1 MSNKFLKFLVIFL
14 AVLIVI
20 CFALLLY
27 GFYSKISN
35 NQKISNND
43 VLNFSLNL
51 KSSENIKDIKIID
64 QNNVLIVISDND
76 HSYLIMY
83 NLKENKILS
92 KIGRWYE

>member
-1 MSNKFLKFLVIFL
+1 MSNNFLKFVVIFL

-51 KSSENIKDIKIID
+51 KNSENIKDIKIID

-76 HSYLIMY
+76 QSYFIMY
-83 NLKENKILS
+83 NLKNNKIVS
-92 KIGRWYE
+92 RIGR

>member
-1 MSNKFLKFLVIFL
+1 MSNKFLKFVVIFL

-27 GFYSKISN
+27 GFYSKITN
-35 NQKISNND
+35 NQKISTND

-76 HSYLIMY
+76 QLYLIMY
-83 NLKENKILS
+83 NLKNNKIVS
-92 KIGRWYE
+92 KIGR

>member
-1 MSNKFLKFLVIFL
+1 M
-14 AVLIVI
+14 
-20 CFALLLY
+20 LY
-27 GFYSKISN
+27 GFYSKITN

-76 HSYLIMY
+76 QLYLIMY
-83 NLKENKILS
+83 NLSTNKIVS
-92 KIGRWYE
+92 KIGR

>member
-1 MSNKFLKFLVIFL
+1 MSNKFLKFVVIFL

-43 VLNFSLNL
+43 ELIFSLNL

-76 HSYLIMY
+76 QLYLIMY
-83 NLKENKILS
+83 NLKNNKIVS
-92 KIGRWYE
+92 KIGR

>member
-1 MSNKFLKFLVIFL
+1 MSNKFLKFVVIFL

-27 GFYSKISN
+27 GFYSKISI
-35 NQKISNND
+35 NQKLSDND
-43 VLNFSLNL
+43 VLNISLNL

-76 HSYLIMY
+76 QLYLIMY
-83 NLKENKILS
+83 NLKNNKIVS
-92 KIGRWYE
+92 KIGR

>member
-1 MSNKFLKFLVIFL
+1 M
-14 AVLIVI
+14 
-20 CFALLLY
+20 LY

-64 QNNVLIVISDND
+64 QNNVLLVISDDD

-92 KIGRWYE
+92 KIGR

>member
-1 MSNKFLKFLVIFL
+1 MSNKFLKFVVIFL
-14 AVLIVI
+14 AVLII
-20 CFALLLY
+20 LCFALLLY

-76 HSYLIMY
+76 QLYLIMY
-83 NLKENKILS
+83 NLKNNKIVS
-92 KIGRWYE
+92 KIGR

>member
-1 MSNKFLKFLVIFL
+1 MSNKFLKFVVIFL

-27 GFYSKISN
+27 GFYYKISN

-76 HSYLIMY
+76 QLYLIMY
-83 NLKENKILS
+83 NLKNNKIVS
-92 KIGRWYE
+92 KIGR

>member
-1 MSNKFLKFLVIFL
+1 MSNKFLKFVVIFL

-76 HSYLIMY
+76 QLYLIMY
-83 NLKENKILS
+83 NLKNNKIVL
-92 KIGRWYE
+92 KIGR

>member
-1 MSNKFLKFLVIFL
+1 MKFLVIFL

-43 VLNFSLNL
+43 VLNLSLNL

-76 HSYLIMY
+76 QLYLIMY
-83 NLKENKILS
+83 NLKNNKIVS
-92 KIGRWYE
+92 KIGR

>member
-1 MSNKFLKFLVIFL
+1 MKFVVIFL

-76 HSYLIMY
+76 QLYLIMY
-83 NLKENKILS
+83 NLKNNKSVS
-92 KIGRWYE
+92 KIGR

>member
-1 MSNKFLKFLVIFL
+1 M
-14 AVLIVI
+14 
-20 CFALLLY
+20 LY

-76 HSYLIMY
+76 QSYFIMY
-83 NLKENKILS
+83 NLKNNKIVS
-92 KIGRWYE
+92 KIGR

>member
-1 MSNKFLKFLVIFL
+1 MSNKFLKFVVIFL

-64 QNNVLIVISDND
+64 QNNVLIVISDD
-76 HSYLIMY
+76 DQIYLIMY
-83 NLKENKILS
+83 NLKNNKIVS
-92 KIGRWYE
+92 KIGR

>member
-1 MSNKFLKFLVIFL
+1 MSNKFLKFVVIFL

-27 GFYSKISN
+27 GFYSKITN

-51 KSSENIKDIKIID
+51 KNSENIKDIKIID

-76 HSYLIMY
+76 QLYLIMY
-83 NLKENKILS
+83 NLKNNKIVS
-92 KIGRWYE
+92 KIGR

>member
-1 MSNKFLKFLVIFL
+1 MKSLVIFL

-27 GFYSKISN
+27 GFYSKITN

-76 HSYLIMY
+76 QLYLIMY
-83 NLKENKILS
+83 NLKNNKIVS
-92 KIGRWYE
+92 KIGR

>member
-1 MSNKFLKFLVIFL
+1 MSNKFLKSLVIFL

-76 HSYLIMY
+76 QLYLIMY
-83 NLKENKILS
+83 NLKNNKIVS
-92 KIGRWYE
+92 KIGR

>member
-1 MSNKFLKFLVIFL
+1 MKFVVIFL

-76 HSYLIMY
+76 QLYLIMY
-83 NLKENKILS
+83 NLKNNKIVS
-92 KIGRWYE
+92 KIGR

>member
-1 MSNKFLKFLVIFL
+1 MSNKFLKFVVIFL

-35 NQKISNND
+35 NQKISNNN

-76 HSYLIMY
+76 QLYLIMY
-83 NLKENKILS
+83 NLKNNKIVS
-92 KIGRWYE
+92 KIGR

>member
-1 MSNKFLKFLVIFL
+1 M
-14 AVLIVI
+14 
-20 CFALLLY
+20 LY

-76 HSYLIMY
+76 QLSLIMY
-83 NLKENKILS
+83 NLKNNKIVS
-92 KIGRWYE
+92 KIGR

>member
-1 MSNKFLKFLVIFL
+1 M
-14 AVLIVI
+14 
-20 CFALLLY
+20 LY

-51 KSSENIKDIKIID
+51 KNSENIKDIKIID

-76 HSYLIMY
+76 QLYLIMY
-83 NLKENKILS
+83 NLKNNNIVS
-92 KIGRWYE
+92 KIGR

>member
-1 MSNKFLKFLVIFL
+1 MSNKFLKFVVIFL

-51 KSSENIKDIKIID
+51 KNSENIKDIKIID

-76 HSYLIMY
+76 QLYLIMY
-83 NLKENKILS
+83 NLKNNKIVS
-92 KIGRWYE
+92 KIGR